1 VRARRGASRGANRT
15 DAFLISGLALVLL
28 AWFLWPFVV
37 RGAAFPVGP
46 DAPVYLWWS
55 RLAGAEGLS
64 AIAYRPGAPG
74 LSLVLEGTLGL
85 SVVQATAAL
94 EVALGVA
101 VGLAAAALVRGRASA
116 GGWALAGLLA
126 GTFAVHLAAGYVANL
141 ITAAAFLAAGALL
154 DDPRRRSAV
163 LAALVLAGGGLAHPQ
178 FLLVCL
184 AILLVAAALAWRSD
198 RREAFRL
205 AAAALGGGAV
215 LGIGL
220 LAVRPGSP
228 PLEVDT
234 SKDAFLRRAG
244 LTSELRSA
252 YLDRFVQR
260 WTRYVPWVS
269 VPLAALGF
277 TSPSGNAGRILRSWF
292 VLTFVGVAFAL
303 VTGWLPADRFVTF
316 GFAIPILA
324 ALGLVRVWHRLER
337 RRTLAVVVTA
347 ALTLAMLAGSAI
359 AWNRQEPFLSEDEVR
374 ALAVANGAVS
384 RLDPGTPVAFLINE
398 PDDTVSFL
406 ATRAGNVIR
415 AGVPPDRIRD
425 VVVVV
430 PPLDGET
437 TGDERGA
444 LERLTARDLNDA
456 EDRAGRSAET
466 IVLTPLDEVDRPED
480 ALVIDPSVPVI
491 GVLPIDPLDPST
503 AAGIAWASIAGLLL
517 LTVVGYG
524 WARIGLGDAITAV
537 AAAPAIGAA
546 LLILAATALDAVGV
560 PLGTT
565 AGALAAS
572 ALAGGG
578 GYLVRFALERRT
590 GTGSAPQVQEQPA
603 E

>member
-1 VRARRGASRGANRT
+1 M
-15 DAFLISGLALVLL
+15 
-28 AWFLWPFVV
+28 
-37 RGAAFPVGP
+37 GP

-55 RLAGAEGLS
+55 RLAGVEGLS
-64 AIAYRPGAPG
+64 AIAYRPGAPA

-94 EVALGVA
+94 EVAVGVA
-101 VGLAAAALVRGRASA
+101 VGLAAAALVRRRTSA

-154 DDPRRRSAV
+154 DDPRRRAAV
-163 LAALVLAGGGLAHPQ
+163 LAAFVLAGGGLAHPQ
-178 FLLVCL
+178 FLLLCL

-220 LAVRPGSP
+220 LAVRPGAP

-252 YLDRFVQR
+252 YLDRFVHR
-260 WTRYVPWVS
+260 WTRYVQWVS

-277 TSPSGNAGRILRSWF
+277 TAPNGNAGRILRSWF

-337 RRTLAVVVTA
+337 RRTLAVVVTS

-359 AWNRQEPFLSEDEVR
+359 AWDRQEPFLSEDEVR
-374 ALAVANGAVS
+374 ALVTFAN
-384 RLDPGTPVAFLINE
+384 D
-398 PDDTVSFL
+398 
-406 ATRAGNVIR
+406 
-415 AGVPPDRIRD
+415 
-425 VVVVV
+425 
-430 PPLDGET
+430 
-437 TGDERGA
+437 
-444 LERLTARDLNDA
+444 
-456 EDRAGRSAET
+456 DRAHASTR
-466 IVLTPLDEVDRPED
+466 
-480 ALVIDPSVPVI
+480 DPAR
-491 GVLPIDPLDPST
+491 LP
-503 AAGIAWASIAGLLL
+503 GQ
-517 LTVVGYG
+517 
-524 WARIGLGDAITAV
+524 
-537 AAAPAIGAA
+537 
-546 LLILAATALDAVGV
+546 
-560 PLGTT
+560 
-565 AGALAAS
+565 
-572 ALAGGG
+572 
-578 GYLVRFALERRT
+578 RT
-590 GTGSAPQVQEQPA
+590 R
-603 E
+603 

>member
-1 VRARRGASRGANRT
+1 M
-15 DAFLISGLALVLL
+15 
-28 AWFLWPFVV
+28 V

-55 RLAGAEGLS
+55 RLAGADGLS
-64 AIAYRPGAPG
+64 AIAHRPGAPA
-74 LSLVLEGTLGL
+74 LSLILEGTLAL

-94 EVALGVA
+94 EVVLGVA
-101 VGLAAAALVRGRASA
+101 VGLASAALVRRRAGAVES
-116 GGWALAGLLA
+116 ALAGLLA

-154 DDPRRRSAV
+154 DDPRRRAAV
-163 LAALVLAGGGLAHPQ
+163 LAAVVLAGGGLAHPQ
-178 FLLVCL
+178 FLLVCV
-184 AILLVAAALAWRSD
+184 AILVVAAAVALRSD
-198 RREAFRL
+198 RREAFRVAGTAVGG
-205 AAAALGGGAV
+205 AAA

-220 LAVRPGSP
+220 LAVRPGAP

-252 YLDRFVQR
+252 YLDRFVHR
-260 WTRYVPWVS
+260 WTRYVQWVS
-269 VPLAALGF
+269 VPLAAIGF
-277 TSPSGNAGRILRSWF
+277 TAPNGNAGRILRSWF

-324 ALGLVRVWHRLER
+324 ALGLVRLWRQLER
-337 RRTLAVVVTA
+337 RRALAVVVTV

-359 AWNRQEPFLSEDEVR
+359 AWSRQDPFLSEDEVR
-374 ALAVANGAVS
+374 ALAVANEAVS
-384 RLDPGTPVAFLINE
+384 RLEPGTPVAFLVNE

-430 PPLDGET
+430 PSLGGSPARGE
-437 TGDERGA
+437 RAA
-444 LERLTARDLNDA
+444 LERLTARDLSAA
-456 EDRAGRSAET
+456 EARSGRKAEV
-466 IVLTPLDEVDRPED
+466 IVLTPFDEVDQPTD
-480 ALVIDPSVPVI
+480 ALVVDPSRSVKDLYPV
-491 GVLPIDPLDPST
+491 DPLEPSS
-503 AAGIAWASIAGLLL
+503 AAGIAWASIVALAL
-517 LTVVGYG
+517 LTVAGYG
-524 WARIGLGDAITAV
+524 WARIGLADAITAA
-537 AAAPAIGAA
+537 AAAPAVGAA
-546 LLILAATALDAVGV
+546 MLILVGTALDALGV
-560 PLGTT
+560 RIGTT
-565 AGALAAS
+565 VGALAVS
-572 ALAGGG
+572 AIAGGG
-578 GYLVRFALERRT
+578 GYLIRFVLERRA
-590 GTGSAPQVQEQPA
+590 GSGAAPQIQEQPA

>member
-1 VRARRGASRGANRT
+1 M
-15 DAFLISGLALVLL
+15 
-28 AWFLWPFVV
+28 
-37 RGAAFPVGP
+37 GP

-55 RLAGAEGLS
+55 RLAGIEGLS
-64 AIAYRPGAPG
+64 AIAYRPGTPA

-85 SVVQATAAL
+85 SVVRATAAL

-101 VGLAAAALVRGRASA
+101 VGLAAAAFVRRRTSA

-154 DDPRRRSAV
+154 DDPRRRAAV
-163 LAALVLAGGGLAHPQ
+163 LAAIVLAGGGLAHPQ
-178 FLLVCL
+178 FLLVVL
-184 AILLVAAALAWRSD
+184 VILLVAAAFAWRSD

-205 AAAALGGGAV
+205 AGTAVGGGAV

-220 LAVRPGSP
+220 LAVRPGAP

-252 YLDRFVQR
+252 YLDRFVHR
-260 WTRYVPWVS
+260 WTRYVQWVS
-269 VPLAALGF
+269 VPLAVVGF
-277 TSPSGNAGRILRSWF
+277 TAPGGNAGRILRSWF

-347 ALTLAMLAGSAI
+347 ALTFAMLAGSAI
-359 AWNRQEPFLSEDEVR
+359 AWDRQEPFLSKDEVR
-374 ALAVANGAVS
+374 ALAVANDAVAQ
-384 RLDPGTPVAFLINE
+384 LEPGTPVAFLVNE

-430 PPLDGET
+430 PALGAGT
-437 TGDERGA
+437 TSDERGA
-444 LERLTARDLNDA
+444 LERLTARDLTEA
-456 EDRAGRSAET
+456 EDRTGRSAET
-466 IVLTPLDEVDRPED
+466 IVLTPFDEVDRPTD
-480 ALVIDPSVPVI
+480 ALVVDPSVSVKD
-491 GVLPIDPLDPST
+491 VSPIDPLEPSS
-503 AAGIAWASIAGLLL
+503 AAGVAWASIAALLL

-524 WARIGLGDAITAV
+524 WARIGLADAVTSV

-546 LLILAATALDAVGV
+546 VLILVATALDALGV
-560 PLGTT
+560 RLGSS
-565 AGALAAS
+565 AGAIAAS

-578 GYLVRFALERRT
+578 GYLVRFVLERRA
-590 GTGSAPQVQEQPA
+590 GSGSAPEVQEQPA

>member
-1 VRARRGASRGANRT
+1 VAGRT
-15 DAFLISGLALVLL
+15 DAFLVSVLVLVLL
-28 AWFLWPFVV
+28 GWFLWPFVA

-55 RLAGAEGLS
+55 RLAGVEGLS
-64 AIAYRPGAPG
+64 AIAYRPGTPA

-85 SVVQATAAL
+85 SVVRATAAL

-101 VGLAAAALVRGRASA
+101 AGLAAAAFVRRRTSA

-141 ITAAAFLAAGALL
+141 ITAAAFLAAGGLL
-154 DDPRRRSAV
+154 DDPRRRAAV
-163 LAALVLAGGGLAHPQ
+163 LAAFVLAGGGLAHPQ
-178 FLLVCL
+178 FLLVCV

-205 AAAALGGGAV
+205 AGTALGGGAV

-220 LAVRPGSP
+220 LAVRPGAP
-228 PLEVDT
+228 ALEVDT

-252 YLDRFVQR
+252 YLDRFVHR
-260 WTRYVPWVS
+260 WTRYVQWIS
-269 VPLAALGF
+269 VPLAVVGF
-277 TSPSGNAGRILRSWF
+277 TTPNGNTGRILRSWF
-292 VLTFVGVAFAL
+292 VVTFVGVAFAL
-303 VTGWLPADRFVTF
+303 VTGWLPADRFMTF

-337 RRTLAVVVTA
+337 RRALAVVVTA

-374 ALAVANGAVS
+374 ALAVANEAVAG
-384 RLDPGTPVAFLINE
+384 LEPGTPIAFLVNE

-415 AGVPPDRIRD
+415 AGVPPERIRD

-430 PPLDGET
+430 PPLEGGSTSGER
-437 TGDERGA
+437 DA
-444 LERLTARDLNDA
+444 LERLTARDLTEA
-456 EDRAGRSAET
+456 EDRAGRSAAV
-466 IVLTPLDEVDRPED
+466 IVLTPFDEVDRPTD
-480 ALVIDPSVPVI
+480 AIQIGSALVTGNVHAV
-491 GVLPIDPLDPST
+491 DPLESSS
-503 AAGIAWASIAGLLL
+503 AAGIAWASIAALLL

-524 WARIGLGDAITAV
+524 WARIGLADTVTAA

-546 LLILAATALDAVGV
+546 MLILIGTALDALGV
-560 PLGTT
+560 PLGRA
-565 AGALAAS
+565 AGTLAAS
-572 ALAGGG
+572 VLAGGG
-578 GYLVRFALERRT
+578 GYLVRFVLERRA
-590 GTGSAPQVQEQPA
+590 GSGAAPQIQEQPA

>member
-1 VRARRGASRGANRT
+1 
-15 DAFLISGLALVLL
+15 
-28 AWFLWPFVV
+28 
-37 RGAAFPVGP
+37 VGP

-55 RLAGAEGLS
+55 RLAGVEGLS
-64 AIAYRPGAPG
+64 AIAYRPGAPA

-101 VGLAAAALVRGRASA
+101 VGLAAAGLVRRRTTA

-141 ITAAAFLAAGALL
+141 ITAAAFLAACALL
-154 DDPRRRSAV
+154 DDPRRRAAV
-163 LAALVLAGGGLAHPQ
+163 LAAFVLAGGGLAHPQ

-184 AILLVAAALAWRSD
+184 AILLIAAALAWRSD
-198 RREAFRL
+198 QREAFRL
-205 AAAALGGGAV
+205 GAAALGGGAV

-220 LAVRPGSP
+220 LAVRSGAP

-260 WTRYVPWVS
+260 WTRYVQWVS

-277 TSPSGNAGRILRSWF
+277 TSPGGNAGRILRSWF

-324 ALGLVRVWHRLER
+324 ALGLVRVWHRLAR

-359 AWNRQEPFLSEDEVR
+359 AWDRQEPFLSDDEVR
-374 ALAVANGAVS
+374 AVTFANDDVA
-384 RLDPGTPVAFLINE
+384 RLRPGTPLAFRVNE

-437 TGDERGA
+437 TSGERSA
-444 LERLTARDLNDA
+444 LERLTARDLAGA
-456 EDRAGRSAET
+456 EDRTGRSAAVF
-466 IVLTPLDEVDRPED
+466 VLTPFDEVDRPTD
-480 ALVIDPSVPVI
+480 ARVIDPSVPRKDFYA
-491 GVLPIDPLDPST
+491 IDPLEPST

-524 WARIGLGDAITAV
+524 WARIGLGDSITAV

-546 LLILAATALDAVGV
+546 VLILVATALDAFGV
-560 PLGTT
+560 ALGTT
-565 AGALAAS
+565 AGAGAAS

-578 GYLVRFALERRT
+578 GYLVRFVLERRA
-590 GTGSAPQVQEQPA
+590 GSGSAPEVQEHPA

>member
-1 VRARRGASRGANRT
+1 V
-15 DAFLISGLALVLL
+15 FLVSALALVLL
-28 AWFLWPFVV
+28 GWFLWPFVV

-55 RLAGAEGLS
+55 RLAGVEGLS
-64 AIAYRPGAPG
+64 AIAYRPGTPA

-94 EVALGVA
+94 EVALGA
-101 VGLAAAALVRGRASA
+101 TVGLAAAAFVRRRTSA

-163 LAALVLAGGGLAHPQ
+163 LAAFVLASGGLAHPQ
-178 FLLVCL
+178 FLLMCV
-184 AILLVAAALAWRSD
+184 AILLVAAAVAWRSD
-198 RREAFRL
+198 RREALRL
-205 AAAALGGGAV
+205 AGTALGGGAV

-220 LAVRPGSP
+220 LAVRPGAP
-228 PLEVDT
+228 ALEVDT
-234 SKDAFLRRAG
+234 SKDAFLRRVG

-252 YLDRFVQR
+252 YLDRFVHR
-260 WTRYVPWVS
+260 WTRYVQWVS
-269 VPLAALGF
+269 VPLAVVGF
-277 TSPSGNAGRILRSWF
+277 TTPIGNAGRILRSWF
-292 VLTFVGVAFAL
+292 VLTFVGVGCAL

-316 GFAIPILA
+316 GFAVPILA
-324 ALGLVRVWHRLER
+324 ALGLVRLWHRLER
-337 RRTLAVVVTA
+337 RRALAVVVTS

-359 AWNRQEPFLSEDEVR
+359 AWDRQEPFLSKDEVR

-384 RLDPGTPVAFLINE
+384 QLEPGTPVAFLVNE

-415 AGVPPDRIRD
+415 AGVPRERIRD

-430 PPLDGET
+430 PPIDGAAA
-437 TGDERGA
+437 GGERGA
-444 LERLTARDLNDA
+444 LERLTARDLTEA

-466 IVLTPLDEVDRPED
+466 IVLTPFDEVDRPTD
-480 ALVIDPSVPVI
+480 TLVVDPFVPVL
-491 GVLPIDPLDPST
+491 GVFPVDPLEPSS
-503 AAGIAWASIAGLLL
+503 AAGIAWASLVVLALI
-517 LTVVGYG
+517 TVAGYG
-524 WARIGLGDAITAV
+524 WARIGLADAITAA

-546 LLILAATALDAVGV
+546 LLILVATALDALGV

-565 AGALAAS
+565 GGALAAS

-578 GYLVRFALERRT
+578 GYVVRFVLERQAR
-590 GTGSAPQVQEQPA
+590 TGSAPQVQEQPA

>member
-1 VRARRGASRGANRT
+1 
-15 DAFLISGLALVLL
+15 
-28 AWFLWPFVV
+28 
-37 RGAAFPVGP
+37 VGP

-55 RLAGAEGLS
+55 RLAGADGLS
-64 AIAYRPGAPG
+64 AIAHRPGAPA
-74 LSLVLEGTLGL
+74 LSLILEGTLAL

-94 EVALGVA
+94 EVVLGVA
-101 VGLAAAALVRGRASA
+101 VGLASAALVRRAGAVGS
-116 GGWALAGLLA
+116 ALAGLLA

-154 DDPRRRSAV
+154 DDPRRRAAV
-163 LAALVLAGGGLAHPQ
+163 LAAFVLAGGGLAHPQ
-178 FLLVCL
+178 FLMVGL
-184 AILLVAAALAWRSD
+184 AILLVAAAVAWRSD
-198 RREAFRL
+198 RREAFRIAGTAVGG
-205 AAAALGGGAV
+205 AAA

-220 LAVRPGSP
+220 LAVRPGAP

-244 LTSELRSA
+244 FTSELRSA
-252 YLDRFVQR
+252 YLDRFVHR
-260 WTRYVPWVS
+260 WTRYVQWVS
-269 VPLAALGF
+269 VPLAAIGF
-277 TSPSGNAGRILRSWF
+277 TAPNGNAGRILRSWF

-324 ALGLVRVWHRLER
+324 ALGLVRLWRRLER

-347 ALTLAMLAGSAI
+347 ALTLAMLAGSTI
-359 AWNRQEPFLSEDEVR
+359 TWNRQDPFLSEDEVR
-374 ALAVANGAVS
+374 ALAVANEAVS
-384 RLDPGTPVAFLINE
+384 QLEPGTTVAFLVNE

-430 PPLDGET
+430 PSVGGAPASG
-437 TGDERGA
+437 ERGA
-444 LERLTARDLNDA
+444 LERLTARDLSAA
-456 EDRAGRSAET
+456 EARSGRKAEV
-466 IVLTPLDEVDRPED
+466 IVLTPFDELDRPTD
-480 ALVIDPSVPVI
+480 TLVVDPSVPVKDI
-491 GVLPIDPLDPST
+491 FPVDPLEPSS
-503 AAGIAWASIAGLLL
+503 AAGIAWAAIATLALLS
-517 LTVVGYG
+517 VAGYG
-524 WARIGLGDAITAV
+524 WARIGLADTITAA

-546 LLILAATALDAVGV
+546 MLILVATALDALGV
-560 PLGTT
+560 PLGRAT
-565 AGALAAS
+565 AAVATS

-578 GYLVRFALERRT
+578 GYLIRFVLERRA
-590 GTGSAPQVQEQPA
+590 GSGAAPQIEEQPA

>member
-1 VRARRGASRGANRT
+1 M
-15 DAFLISGLALVLL
+15 
-28 AWFLWPFVV
+28 

-55 RLAGAEGLS
+55 RLAGVEGLS
-64 AIAYRPGAPG
+64 AIAYRPGTPA

-101 VGLAAAALVRGRASA
+101 VGLAASALVRRRTSA

-154 DDPRRRSAV
+154 DDPRRRAAV

-178 FLLVCL
+178 FLLVGL
-184 AILLVAAALAWRSD
+184 EILLVAAALAWRSD

-205 AAAALGGGAV
+205 AGTALGGGAV

-220 LAVRPGSP
+220 LAVRPGAP

-244 LTSELRSA
+244 LSSELRSA
-252 YLDRFVQR
+252 YLDRFVHR
-260 WTRYVPWVS
+260 WTRYVEWIS
-269 VPLAALGF
+269 VPLAVIGF
-277 TSPSGNAGRILRSWF
+277 TAPSGNAGRILRSWL
-292 VLTFVGVAFAL
+292 VLTFVGVGFAL

-337 RRTLAVVVTA
+337 RRALAVVVTS

-359 AWNRQEPFLSEDEVR
+359 AWDRQEPFLSQDEVR
-374 ALAVANGAVS
+374 ALAVANEAVS
-384 RLDPGTPVAFLINE
+384 RLEPGTPVAFLVNE
-398 PDDTVSFL
+398 PDETVSFL

-425 VVVVV
+425 VIVVV
-430 PPLDGET
+430 PLGGGKSE
-437 TGDERGA
+437 ERGA
-444 LERLTARDLNDA
+444 LERLTARYLTEA

-466 IVLTPLDEVDRPED
+466 IVLTPFDEVDRPTD
-480 ALVIDPSVPVI
+480 ALVIDPSIPVKD
-491 GVLPIDPLDPST
+491 VYPIDPLEPSS
-503 AAGIAWASIAGLLL
+503 AAGIAWASIAVLIL

-524 WARIGLGDAITAV
+524 WARIGLADAVTAV
-537 AAAPAIGAA
+537 GAAPAVGAA
-546 LLILAATALDAVGV
+546 VLILLATALDALGV

-565 AGALAAS
+565 AGAVAAS

-578 GYLVRFALERRT
+578 GYLVRFVLERRA
-590 GTGSAPQVQEQPA
+590 GSGAAPQIQEQPA